1 MKIPSFPLR
10 RLGKLGLASVVL
22 HGLLIPVAPA
32 ATKLTLDQ
40 AITLAEDFHPLL
52 RASIAQIEAAQAG
65 LTTARAYPNPF
76 ASAISG
82 AQTIRV
88 PGNVNGF
95 SQFFTF
101 TQPLELGPLRPTRL
115 QLAQRNRES
124 YEIRLAGTRIGVL
137 SSVRRAF
144 YLVLRRRAEIDIL
157 QESLRL
163 VEQFRNR
170 IQVRVDVGE
179 AGRLELIRADSELIT
194 ARSAANSAQLQY
206 ISALAQFRTTVGS
219 TLEPDTE
226 IDGKLDETVALPP
239 LETLREQALAQHPA
253 MAFVRAEIKRLEANV
268 SYEVALRRP
277 QPQFVAEIERPP
289 DSPSYRFGVSI
300 PINLWNRR
308 EGPIAEAAAQVRV
321 AAALARNRELEFVS
335 ALEAAYARYNLA
347 NQQLS
352 AFEQGLLRETN
363 EAVRA
368 AEVAYR
374 LGERGILEV
383 LDSQRVLR
391 TVRLDF
397 LNTQYDRQSALVD
410 LDELR
415 ATDLRRNIP

>member
-1 MKIPSFPLR
+1 MNIPSFPLR
-10 RLGKLGLASVVL
+10 RLGKSCLATVVL
-22 HGLLIPVAPA
+22 CGFLSPSARS

-40 AITLAEDFHPLL
+40 AIALAEDFHPLI
-52 RASIAQIEAAQAG
+52 RAGIAQIEAAQAG
-65 LTTARAYPNPF
+65 LTTARAYPNPI
-76 ASAISG
+76 ASAIAG
-82 AQTIRV
+82 GQTIRV
-88 PGNVNGF
+88 PGNVSGF
-95 SQFFTF
+95 SHFFTI

-124 YEIRLAGTRIGVL
+124 NEIRLAGTRIGVR

-144 YLVLRRRAEIDIL
+144 FLVLRRRAEIDIL

-163 VEQFRNR
+163 VEQLRNR

-179 AGRLELIRADSELIT
+179 AGRLELIRAESEVIT

-206 ISALAQFRTTVGS
+206 IFALAQFRTTVGS
-219 TLEPDTE
+219 TLEPDIE
-226 IDGKLDETVALPP
+226 IEGKLDETVALPP
-239 LETLREQALAQHPA
+239 LETIRQQALAQHPI

-268 SYEVALRRP
+268 SYEVAQRRP
-277 QPQFVAEIERPP
+277 QPQVLAEIERPP

-300 PINLWNRR
+300 PINVWNRR

-321 AAALARNRELEFVS
+321 AAAVARSRELEFIS
-335 ALEAAYARYNLA
+335 ALDAAYARYNLA
-347 NQQLS
+347 NQQLN
-352 AFEQGLLRETN
+352 AFQEGLLLEAD

-368 AEVAYR
+368 AEAAYR

-415 ATDLRRNIP
+415 AVDLRRNVP

>member
-1 MKIPSFPLR
+1 MNTPSFPLR
-10 RLGKLGLASVVL
+10 RLGKSCLATVVL
-22 HGLLIPVAPA
+22 CGFLSPSARS

-40 AITLAEDFHPLL
+40 AIALAEDFHPLI
-52 RASIAQIEAAQAG
+52 RAGIAQIEAAQAG
-65 LTTARAYPNPF
+65 LTTARAYPNPI
-76 ASAISG
+76 ASAIAG
-82 AQTIRV
+82 GQGIRV
-88 PGNVNGF
+88 PGNVSGL
-95 SQFFTF
+95 SSLYTF

-124 YEIRLAGTRIGVL
+124 NEIRLAGTRIGVR

-144 YLVLRRRAEIDIL
+144 FLVLRRRAEIDIL

-163 VEQFRNR
+163 VEQLRNR

-179 AGRLELIRADSELIT
+179 AGRLELIRAESEVIT

-206 ISALAQFRTTVGS
+206 IFALAQFRTTVGS
-219 TLEPDTE
+219 TLEPDIE
-226 IDGKLDETVALPP
+226 IEGKLDETVALPP
-239 LETLREQALAQHPA
+239 LETIRQQALAQHPI

-268 SYEVALRRP
+268 SYEVAQRRP
-277 QPQFVAEIERPP
+277 QPQVIGEIERPP

-300 PINLWNRR
+300 PINVWNRR

-321 AAALARNRELEFVS
+321 AAAVARSRELEFIS
-335 ALEAAYARYNLA
+335 ALDAAYARYNLA
-347 NQQLS
+347 NQQLN
-352 AFEQGLLRETN
+352 AFQEGLLLEAD

-368 AEVAYR
+368 AEAAYR

-415 ATDLRRNIP
+415 AVDLRRNVP